1 MLFRSP
7 RERTISD
14 ARPEIKVEL
23 IKKLQSEKSSHISQ
37 HKHNAPQKKNET
49 NKRVLMIGDGINDA
63 AALVAADLSMAMGT
77 GTDTAIS
84 SADITLMRPTL
95 YAALDAL
102 KLSTKTLRTIKGN
115 LLWAFLY
122 NAIGIPIAAL
132 GLLDP
137 MYAGAAMAG
146 SSLFVVLN
154 SLRIRIR

>member
-1 MLFRSP
+1 
-7 RERTISD
+7 
-14 ARPEIKVEL
+14 
-23 IKKLQSEKSSHISQ
+23 
-37 HKHNAPQKKNET
+37 
-49 NKRVLMIGDGINDA
+49 
-63 AALVAADLSMAMGT
+63 
-77 GTDTAIS
+77 
-84 SADITLMRPTL
+84 MRPTL

-154 SLRIRIR
+154 SLRIKI